1 MKVAFGA
8 FTFDSETRLLLRDGR
23 ELHLSPKAFDLLLLL
38 LERRPAVV
46 TKAELLARIWPGTFV
61 EDASLTVLVA
71 DIRRLLDDD
80 SRAPA
85 FVRTVHGRG
94 YAFSGAVRDLGP
106 DLDPRRPRGPGRCW
120 LTWREQARPLAEGEN
135 IIGRD
140 PACDVWIEARGV
152 SRRHARILVL
162 PGSATVEDLDSTNG
176 TFLGGGRLASARPL
190 EDGDTI
196 GLGPETLTF
205 RAWSDGPPA
214 TEPVAR
220 RAARTRTK

>member
-8 FTFDSETRLLLRDGR
+8 FTFDAGTRQLRRDGR

-46 TKAELLARIWPGTFV
+46 TKAEVLARIWPDTFV

-71 DIRRLLDDD
+71 DIRRLLGDDPR
-80 SRAPA
+80 SPA

-94 YAFSGAVRDLGP
+94 YAFSGAVRDLEAAAGEGP
-106 DLDPRRPRGPGRCW
+106 ARERAQCW
-120 LTWREQARPLAEGEN
+120 LTWGEHTRPLADGEN

-140 PACDVWIEARGV
+140 PACEVWIDARGV
-152 SRRHARILVL
+152 SRRHARIMVR
-162 PGSATVEDLDSTNG
+162 PGGVTVEDLDSTNG
-176 TFLGGGRLASARPL
+176 TFVGNERLAAARPVA
-190 EDGDTI
+190 DGDTI

-205 RAWSDGPPA
+205 RAWPDGPPA

-220 RAARTRTK
+220 RGRARPR

>member
-1 MKVAFGA
+1 MKVAFGP
-8 FTFDSETRLLLRDGR
+8 FTFDAGTRQLLRDGR

-46 TKAELLARIWPGTFV
+46 TKAEVLARIWPDTFV

-71 DIRRLLDDD
+71 DIRRLLADDP
-80 SRAPA
+80 RAPA

-94 YAFSGAVRDLGP
+94 YAFSGAVRDLEAAAGGG
-106 DLDPRRPRGPGRCW
+106 RPRERAQCW
-120 LTWREQARPLAEGEN
+120 LTWGEHTRPLADGEN

-140 PACDVWIEARGV
+140 PACEVWIDARGV
-152 SRRHARILVL
+152 SRRHARIMVR
-162 PGSATVEDLDSTNG
+162 PGGVTVEDLDSTNG
-176 TFLGGGRLASARPL
+176 TFVGNERLAAARPVA
-190 EDGDTI
+190 DGDTI

-220 RAARTRTK
+220 RARARPR